1 MNELFLSML
10 LTGVQIVIVIL
21 AVDFASGVLHWL
33 EDSYGKP
40 SWPFLGKHVIE
51 PNILHHFRPRAFTK
65 TSVWRRNSGTM
76 VICGSLM
83 VMVVLLGGFHWMW
96 LLACVLGAISNEIH
110 CWAHRSPRENGKFI
124 TCLQRMGL
132 IQSRKAHA
140 RHHTDPKNQSYCTV
154 TNFLNPMLDAV
165 QFFGRME
172 GGIFLV
178 TGKGRRKDESVRI
191 KRKRNPVCRSK
202 VGEECVSC
210 PRGAE
215 KVRVPD
221 LR

>member
-1 MNELFLSML
+1 
-10 LTGVQIVIVIL
+10 
-21 AVDFASGVLHWL
+21 
-33 EDSYGKP
+33 
-40 SWPFLGKHVIE
+40 
-51 PNILHHFRPRAFTK
+51 
-65 TSVWRRNSGTM
+65 
-76 VICGSLM
+76 
-83 VMVVLLGGFHWMW
+83 
-96 LLACVLGAISNEIH
+96 
-110 CWAHRSPRENGKFI
+110 
-124 TCLQRMGL
+124 
-132 IQSRKAHA
+132 
-140 RHHTDPKNQSYCTV
+140 
-154 TNFLNPMLDAV
+154 MLDAV